1 MGLLLINFQIDF
13 CRHLNSE
20 HVLDDKSTAQ
30 CRVQMQVVQQLELQV
45 KILNISIETL
55 PPYNFLS
62 TQILNPHLSKL
73 KKDKERLQ
81 AMMAHLKSS
90 EPKAAA
96 QPVSTCCAVSN

>member
-1 MGLLLINFQIDF
+1 MPRSDASGSAVGAAGKDF
-13 CRHLNSE
+13 KHLYRNS
-20 HVLDDKSTAQ
+20 
-30 CRVQMQVVQQLELQV
+30 
-45 KILNISIETL
+45 